1 MTEPAQV
8 TRRWQLPAAA
18 LLSFVGL
25 GVSLY
30 LTRHHLSY
38 LQSGAPSA
46 CNFGGAW
53 NCDLVSSGQHSTVW
67 GIPLSHV
74 GSLFYLLTALVSL
87 LGAARDSIRKSLHGL
102 LVVLSLA
109 AVLASVG
116 LFALSTLVIRAFC
129 LFCMILHAVNL
140 GLLGMTLLGSRSAVR
155 SLASLRPGELLRNP
169 ALMLILIGG
178 LFGGLSSML
187 GIRYVLDSQ
196 RTASRLAAELAAK
209 NAVKVE
215 PKAGVPLLDI
225 PSAPALGP
233 KDAPIT
239 LIEVSDFECPFCQ
252 KVSGVVEE
260 LLTQYPGKIRVVFR
274 HFPLDEACN
283 PLVKRKIHEH
293 ACAAARSAYCA
304 GRQGKFFPMAKK
316 LFGGAVEDADH
327 KPLAAELGLDVESF
341 SRCLLSPE
349 ARSTIL
355 DDIQAASQNGVRGV
369 PVLFLNGRPVKGA
382 QPIDT
387 YRQIINE
394 ELTKTAK

>member
-1 MTEPAQV
+1 MTEPAQA
-8 TRRWQLPAAA
+8 TRRWQLPVSAV
-18 LLSFVGL
+18 LSLVGL

-30 LTRHHLSY
+30 LTRHHLSA
-38 LQSGAPSA
+38 LQTGAPSA

-53 NCDLVSSGQHSTVW
+53 NCDLVSGGEYSTVW
-67 GIPLSHV
+67 GVPVSHF
-74 GSLFYLLTALVSL
+74 GSLFYLLGMLLSL
-87 LGAARDSIRKSLHGL
+87 LGAARASIRKPLHGL
-102 LVVLSLA
+102 LLILASGSVLL
-109 AVLASVG
+109 SVG

-129 LFCMILHAVNL
+129 LFCLFLHAVNL
-140 GLLGMTLLGSRSAVR
+140 GLLLSLLLGGRDAVR

-169 ALMLILIGG
+169 ALLLIVIGG
-178 LFGGLSSML
+178 LFGSLSSML
-187 GIRYVLDSQ
+187 GIRYVLESQ
-196 RTASRLAAELAAK
+196 RAAHRLAAELIAK
-209 NAVKVE
+209 QAVKVE
-215 PKAGVPLLDI
+215 PKAGTPSLDI

-239 LIEVSDFECPFCQ
+239 LIEVSDFECPYCQ

-260 LLTQYPGKIRVVFR
+260 LLALYPGKIRVVFR
-274 HFPLDEACN
+274 HFPLDEECN

-316 LFGGAVEDADH
+316 LFGGAVDDPDH
-327 KPLAAELGLDVESF
+327 KPLAAELGLDVEAF

-355 DDIQAASQNGVRGV
+355 DDIQAASQYGVRGV

-382 QPIDT
+382 QPIET
-387 YRQIINE
+387 YRQIISE
-394 ELTKTAK
+394 ELAKAAK

>member
-1 MTEPAQV
+1 MPRRIAILPDTVADQIAAGEVVERPA
-8 TRRWQLPAAA
+8 
-18 LLSFVGL
+18 
-25 GVSLY
+25 
-30 LTRHHLSY
+30 
-38 LQSGAPSA
+38 
-46 CNFGGAW
+46 
-53 NCDLVSSGQHSTVW
+53 
-67 GIPLSHV
+67 
-74 GSLFYLLTALVSL
+74 
-87 LGAARDSIRKSLHGL
+87 
-102 LVVLSLA
+102 
-109 AVLASVG
+109 
-116 LFALSTLVIRAFC
+116 
-129 LFCMILHAVNL
+129 
-140 GLLGMTLLGSRSAVR
+140 SAVK
-155 SLASLRPGELLRNP
+155 ELVEN
-169 ALMLILIGG
+169 AIDAG
-178 LFGGLSSML
+178 
-187 GIRYVLDSQ
+187 
-196 RTASRLAAELAAK
+196 ASRVRIELEQGGK
-209 NAVKVE
+209 
-215 PKAGVPLLDI
+215 
-225 PSAPALGP
+225 
-233 KDAPIT
+233 T

-304 GRQGKFFPMAKK
+304 GRQGKFFPMAKT

-327 KPLAAELGLDVESF
+327 KPLAAELGLDVEAF